1 MIKYSKPKYVK
12 VNFDDEIFE
21 ICGEDIVD
29 GEVVWDD
36 ELNDLVERPLEK
48 PYKEYYCS
56 EYRLCIREDE
66 VVKIADTREELE

>member
-1 MIKYSKPKYVK
+1 MIKYSKPKYVRTS
-12 VNFDDEIFE
+12 FDAEIFE
-21 ICGEDIVD
+21 TCGEDIVD
-29 GEVVWDD
+29 SEVVWDD

-66 VVKIADTREELE
+66 VVKIADTMEELD

>member
-1 MIKYSKPKYVK
+1 MVKYSKSKYVK

-29 GEVVWDD
+29 GEIVWDD
-36 ELNDLVERPLEK
+36 ELNDLVEKPLEK